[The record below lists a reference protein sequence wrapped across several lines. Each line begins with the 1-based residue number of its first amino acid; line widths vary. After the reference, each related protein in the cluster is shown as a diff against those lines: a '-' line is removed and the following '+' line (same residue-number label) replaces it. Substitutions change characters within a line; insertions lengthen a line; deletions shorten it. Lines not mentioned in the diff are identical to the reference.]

1 MENIKEN
8 LSSPVRYKCGCFV
21 AGGGFAGISA
31 ALAAARGG
39 ADVLLCEKEF
49 ILGGLGTA
57 GIVTYYLP
65 LCDGNGTQVS
75 FGIAEELLKL
85 SIKYGA
91 EADFP
96 DAWLGENQNIE
107 RRKEQRYRVRY
118 NPGMFALLAEKLL
131 TDAGVKILYGTS
143 VCAVAKDGDRITHVL
158 IENKS
163 GRSAVEVEKCVID
176 CTGDADV
183 AEMSG
188 AKTEIFKMGNSL
200 AAWNYT
206 YSDSEKVR
214 LNVIGCSDSAEDI
227 ESGKSTTALVDRRYT
242 GLDGMENS
250 EMTIT
255 AHSFI
260 LRDIL
265 KRKQSDFSTMPVTL
279 PTIPQIRMTRRICG
293 VYTMC
298 DKEIGKTFD
307 NSVGMFSDWRKR
319 GPVYEMPFSSL
330 YGKEVK
336 NLICAGRCVSS
347 DDNMWDITRV
357 IPVCAVSGEAAGT
370 AAAIISDSF
379 ENADIKELQKRLVS
393 AGVKLHA

>member
-8 LSSPVRYKCGCFV
+8 LSSPVRYKFGCFV

-96 DAWLGENQNIE
+96 DAWLGENRNIE
-107 RRKEQRYRVRY
+107 KRKEQRYRVRY

-250 EMTIT
+250 KMTIT

-307 NSVGMFSDWRKR
+307 DSVGMFSDWRKR